1 MKWICI
7 LLSIIASVYGYAQSV
22 QVDRAIFSP
31 GDTLYH
37 ATDQLALN
45 IHPTPPGDNRVWDF
59 SKLMS
64 AFIRQRV
71 VEPVIPELLPGPL
84 SKSTMKLEDMQGLDR
99 YYRFKEGKI
108 ECLGQELK
116 LTDKVSILAWFDP
129 PVKYEEQLNYP
140 ERNITKPRLI
150 TEAKPPGFFHQ
161 IEFTR
166 NINADSIRLIYQ
178 LNIQRTTDA
187 FGILKLPAGVYDVVR
202 ERVIVNA
209 RPQLMVKHGHKW
221 QPYTMGDNLPEWARS
236 FEERKD
242 YLWARGYTEP
252 IALVETDGKGFVSR
266 IYYQAPRWSGKL
278 INETPSQKDVFA
290 YPNPSFGPVRFD
302 FFNLPDDTYTLE
314 IFNILGMKLMSRTV
328 DLREEK
334 TIQLDLS
341 SLKKGTYIYRL
352 LDGDNNTIRSK
363 RLVIIS
369 P

>member
-7 LLSIIASVYGYAQSV
+7 LLSAIASVYGYAQSV
-22 QVDRAIFSP
+22 QIDRAILSP
-31 GDTLYH
+31 GDTIFH

-45 IHPTPPGDNRVWDF
+45 IHPTPPGDNRSWDF

-84 SKSTMKLEDMQGLDR
+84 SNATMKLEDMQGLDR
-99 YYRFKEGKI
+99 YYRITEGKI
-108 ECLGQELK
+108 ECLGKEVR
-116 LTDKVSILAWFDP
+116 LTDRVSILAWYDP

-140 ERNITKPRLI
+140 ERIISKPRLI
-150 TEAKPPGFFHQ
+150 TEAKPMSFFQQ
-161 IEFTR
+161 IGLSR
-166 NINADSIRLIYQ
+166 NISADSVRLIYEM
-178 LNIQRTTDA
+178 NIQQTVDA
-187 FGILKLPAGVYDVVR
+187 FGILKLPAGMYDVVR

-209 RPQLMVKHGHKW
+209 RPELMVKHGHKW
-221 QPYTMGDNLPEWARS
+221 QPSSLDGNFPKWMMS
-236 FEERKD
+236 SEERKD
-242 YLWARGYTEP
+242 YLWARGYSEP
-252 IALVETDGKGFVSR
+252 IALVEADGNGSISR

-278 INETPSQKDVFA
+278 LNELPSQQDVFA

-314 IFNILGMKLMSRTV
+314 IFNILGMKLMSRDV
-328 DLREEK
+328 DLSEDN

-352 LDGDNNTIRSK
+352 LDSDNNTIRSK